1 MMELN
6 RDFKRLLEEL
16 GAAINESLAES
27 DRIGEVMGRIKAA
40 GYDLFLVLEVT
51 IGFDKRSEGNGLHHR
66 KLGKRS
72 RLQITGEDLEFLKA
86 LQISLDDEK
95 RD

>member
-1 MMELN
+1 MELN

-27 DRIGEVMGRIKAA
+27 ERISDVMTRIKAA

-51 IGFDKRSEGNGLHHR
+51 IGFDKRGEGEALHR
-66 KLGKRS
+66 PKLAKRAKF
-72 RLQITGEDLEFLKA
+72 QITGEDLEFLKA
-86 LQISLDDEK
+86 LQITLDDDK
-95 RD
+95 KD

>member
-1 MMELN
+1 LELD
-6 RDFKRLLEEL
+6 RDFKRLLQEL

-27 DRIGEVMGRIKAA
+27 ERITDVMTRIKAA

-51 IGFDKRSEGNGLHHR
+51 IGFDKRGDGSVPRRH
-66 KLGKRS
+66 KLGKRTTF
-72 RLQITGEDLEFLKA
+72 QITGEDLEFLKA

>member
-1 MMELN
+1 LELD

-27 DRIGEVMGRIKAA
+27 ERLADVMARIKAA

-51 IGFDKRSEGNGLHHR
+51 IGFDKRTDRTAARRH
-66 KLGKRS
+66 KLGKRTAV
-72 RLQITGEDLEFLKA
+72 QITGEDLDFLKA

-95 RD
+95 KD

>member
-1 MMELN
+1 LELN
-6 RDFKRLLEEL
+6 REFKRLLEEL

-27 DRIGEVMGRIKAA
+27 ERISEVMTRIKAS

-51 IGFDKRSEGNGLHHR
+51 IGFDRRGSGDVLARHKP
-66 KLGKRS
+66 GKRA
-72 RLQITGEDLEFLKA
+72 RFQITGEDLQFLKA

-95 RD
+95 KD